1 MTRNDLI
8 THLGFR
14 LEETDDPTQV
24 ARLLEASGVPALPA
38 HSHGAWHRAR
48 YLVAYSGAGGT
59 AACAGWTRGADC
71 LVLHSVAVAAPSR
84 GTGLG
89 ASLFA
94 TLLGQ
99 AMDEAPVP
107 QVYLTTQ
114 QARRFFADFG
124 FEPLE
129 AQNIPYEV
137 RAHPQF
143 ARAPEQS
150 TAMVRRYVAST
161 LTAPSRGLDQCAFRL
176 IHNSTPNAT
185 LPLGSVFFFRQA
197 GAILQASYRGTPVRR
212 GHLIGSISADALN
225 FLWHHVLDDGRLD
238 SGGGRILVSELPD
251 GRRELRERLGNTP
264 GELLLREV

>member
-14 LEETDDPTQV
+14 LEETDDPAQV
-24 ARLLEASGVPALPA
+24 ARLLEASGLAPLPA
-38 HSHGAWHRAR
+38 QSHGTWHRAR
-48 YLVAYSGAGGT
+48 YLVAYTGAGGT
-59 AACAGWTRGADC
+59 AACAGWTRGTDC

-107 QVYLTTQ
+107 QVYLTTL

-124 FEPLE
+124 FTPLE
-129 AQNIPYEV
+129 PQNIPFGV
-137 RAHPQF
+137 RAHPEF
-143 ARAPEQS
+143 ARAPQQS
-150 TAMVRRYVAST
+150 TAMVRRYN
-161 LTAPSRGLDQCAFRL
+161 APNRGLDQCSFRL
-176 IHNSTPNAT
+176 VHNSTPNAT

-197 GAILQASYRGTPVRR
+197 GEILQASYRGIPVRR
-212 GHLIGSISADALN
+212 GHLIGAINAGALN
-225 FLWHHVLDDGRLD
+225 FLWHHVLEDARLD
-238 SGGGRILVSELPD
+238 SGGGRILVNELPD